1 MWDNYNLVPLLGDLK
16 YNLVAVF
23 QGHLRKKR
31 LSAVTVISML
41 VMNLPSKLLKS
52 HFAVVVVLI
61 DYCLI
66 IQNKESGTR
75 ILYLWIMWILQTYRK
90 SELFMGLLRDLS
102 HSLKRRFSCIT
113 FFKSEFSV
121 YRPGESQR
129 RGAWWAA
136 IYGVAQ
142 SQMRLK
148 WLSSS
153 SSYKPGVT
161 LMDSYW
167 WAHKEEGKASN
178 KPLLMVAITK
188 Y

>member
-1 MWDNYNLVPLLGDLK
+1 M
-16 YNLVAVF
+16 F

-31 LSAVTVISML
+31 LSAVTIISML

-66 IQNKESGTR
+66 IQNKESGTI

-121 YRPGESQR
+121 YWANWGKCYEPG
-129 RGAWWAA
+129 A
-136 IYGVAQ
+136 
-142 SQMRLK
+142 
-148 WLSSS
+148 
-153 SSYKPGVT
+153 T

-167 WAHKEEGKASN
+167 WAHKEGKASN
-178 KPLLMVAITK
+178 KPFLMVAIMK